1 MLEIKAAD
9 VQQYVTKGI
18 APPAFVANAG
28 FGAYADDVRVIVS
41 AALGAGQ
48 ILMGLYDEAQ
58 ENGMSVSFKADKSPV
73 TKADLWAQYYA
84 EDVIRRNYPDACID
98 GEEGVSGSEGAHRL
112 FRMDPLDGT
121 QNFSL
126 GLGGG
131 FSFVLGE
138 YIDKKLVCAVV
149 YEPMHGVLYVA
160 VNESGTYKFTR
171 LDEDDWQQHK
181 LSVEDLDVGTPH
193 NQPFIVMD
201 TKAYDEDPV
210 LIKAI
215 NHLGYYT
222 GEPLP
227 GSALKVAKVADN
239 KNVCG
244 MFRSQRGTPDVHDVA
259 VASLLVTEAGGLA
272 TSLSGGDLLDENLN
286 FYDGY
291 IIAAP
296 KAHADIRQ
304 IHRLFHEHLARLGIA
319 EDDLSRKQVNDLAQS
334 IASEVHATRA
344 K

>member
-1 MLEIKAAD
+1 MFEIEDAD
-9 VQQYVTKGI
+9 VQQYVTESI
-18 APPAFVANAG
+18 VLPAFVNDAG
-28 FGAYADDVRVIVS
+28 YGVYAKDVQVIVG

-48 ILMGLYDEAQ
+48 ILMGLYNESQ
-58 ENGMSVSFKADKSPV
+58 RNGISIGFKADKSPV
-73 TKADLWAQYYA
+73 TKADLWAQSYA
-84 EDVIRRNYPDACID
+84 EDAIRRNYPDACID
-98 GEEGVSGSEGAHRL
+98 GEEGINGNENAHRL

-126 GLGGG
+126 GMGGD

-149 YEPMHGVLYVA
+149 YEPMLRMLYVA
-160 VNESGTYKFTR
+160 VREYGASKFMWRDDGT
-171 LDEDDWQQHK
+171 WQQYK
-181 LSVEDLDVGTPH
+181 LSVEDLDVGDEQ
-193 NQPFIVMD
+193 NQPFVVMD

-215 NHLGYYT
+215 NYLGYYT

-244 MFRSQRGTPDVHDVA
+244 MFRSQRGNPDVHDVA